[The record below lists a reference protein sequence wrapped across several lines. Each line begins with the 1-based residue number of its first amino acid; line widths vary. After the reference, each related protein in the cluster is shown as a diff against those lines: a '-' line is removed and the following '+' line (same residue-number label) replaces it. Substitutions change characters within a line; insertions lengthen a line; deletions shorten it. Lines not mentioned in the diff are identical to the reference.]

1 MSPIRTG
8 IVGLGAS
15 GSWASAAHLPYLLQ
29 SDKYRVV
36 GVSNSS
42 VESSQKAIIAHSL
55 PGDTKPYG
63 SAAELAKDPNIDLAV
78 VSAAHLFRA
87 LFLTVFS
94 DLHSRG

>member
-1 MSPIRTG
+1 MPPIRIG
-8 IVGLGAS
+8 IVGLSAS
-15 GSWASAAHLPYLLQ
+15 GNWASAAHLPYLLQ

-55 PGDTKPYG
+55 PEDTKPYG
-63 SAAELAKDPNIDLAV
+63 STTELAKDPNVDLAV
-78 VSAAHLFRA
+78 VSAAHPFLA
-87 LFLTVFS
+87 LFLTVRL